1 MKRDVMTVR
10 VDNDL
15 KRTLDEVSRRSG
27 RTRSEIL
34 REPPKRHLAQLRLQQ
49 FRPRAR
55 IGLQHRAAAHALE
68 RPAQPDGADR
78 ARTRVNPVEYRGPRA
93 DVRLQQ

>member
-27 RTRSEIL
+27 RSRSEIV
-34 REPPKRHLAQLRLQQ
+34 REALKRHLAQLRFEQ
-49 FRPRAR
+49 FRRRVMPSAEAR
-55 IGLQHRAAAHALE
+55 GYLTDE
-68 RPAQPDGADR
+68 
-78 ARTRVNPVEYRGPRA
+78 
-93 DVRLQQ
+93 DVIKEIS